1 MLLFILTVLAAVA
14 LDQLSKYWVLTAAAA
29 LGTPTDVPIL
39 GGVELSR
46 PINGVLH
53 FTYVSNEGAAF
64 GMLSEH
70 RWVFMV
76 LSSVAILAMVG
87 YMLFARPKNP
97 LEILSLAFVAG
108 GGIGNMIDR
117 IFRGF
122 VVDFIDVT
130 CINFYVFNVADC
142 FVCVGCGLLILYLLF
157 LDPKKKEE
165 TK

>member
-14 LDQLSKYWVLTAAAA
+14 LDQLSKYWVLTAAAS
-29 LGTPTDVPIL
+29 LGAPIDVPIS

-76 LSSVAILAMVG
+76 LSSVAILAMVA
-87 YMLFARPKNP
+87 YMLLAKPKRP
-97 LEILSLAFVAG
+97 LEILSLAFIAG

-130 CINFYVFNVADC
+130 CINFYVFNIADC
-142 FVCVGCGLLILYLLF
+142 FVCVGCGLLVLYLLF
-157 LDPKKKEE
+157 LEPKKKEE
-165 TK
+165 AP